1 MLVAYE
7 TQKHVPKY
15 NKLHKYHESAVINL
29 TTILAV
35 LLSTICQAIV
45 IIFHLNNQRDGLLLM
60 ITLRDCL
67 WMFPMIYLLFIP
79 KVLTFNIQYF
89 NVNYDNYCC
98 RSTGCIVDHSLMRKH
113 EYLIIYL

>member
-1 MLVAYE
+1 MAYE

-35 LLSTICQAIV
+35 LLSSVCYAILV
-45 IIFHLNNQRDGLLLM
+45 IFKLNEVQEGILLV

-67 WMFPMIYLLFIP
+67 WMFPMICLLFIP
-79 KVLTFNIQYF
+79 KVHTF
-89 NVNYDNYCC
+89 
-98 RSTGCIVDHSLMRKH
+98 CI
-113 EYLIIYL
+113 I